1 MFNAF
6 FVSTY
11 CTVNTSAFHIMKYHD
26 DDDDD
31 DNENVFF
38 VVMEI
43 YRVFQKKVVPS

>member
-31 DNENVFF
+31 DNENVFLWLWRYTGCF
-38 VVMEI
+38 
-43 YRVFQKKVVPS
+43 RKK